1 MKIVDLVEKFKD
13 RNNVVFNYFLNEI
26 ANYVMFEQA
35 MIKKDNGANPTI
47 KYRYDEKSYE
57 YINDFISKITF
68 SPKLK
73 IGKGKKVNI
82 KGMPD
87 ELYFELKHEMSFSD
101 KIYIL
106 DKIKDSFMHLR
117 DDNTMFDFDHKEGC
131 IVIKNIA
138 DDFSLECKI
147 PIKALF
153 EFNRKI
159 KRNYDK
165 SAPSFEWID
174 EFLNS
179 GASLPSRVILSS
191 RSRKVDKFNDFREIK
206 ASAVTKAI
214 LNCGNGDFMF
224 LQKNLGS
231 DFDNHY
237 KVVTKATYE
246 SYHTDSYVALLMASM
261 DEMNYPLL
269 NELYYFDF
277 HCDHPQYKN
286 KMEAIMKYIYN
297 FYASIYFNIDYL
309 NQDDL
314 RKKIMQFIYR
324 YNQNG
329 EETGILVD
337 ISQINNMII
346 KSFLRNARS
355 HANIKE
361 TEESTFHNPIVVY
374 HDVLYNSLLGGYS
387 DKCVPSFVMVG
398 SKKKFDKL
406 FDKITVC
413 SESNS
418 SVIDKIKYDFS
429 DGKDDTLEEFLNQF
443 ELFINQAYKDKISGS
458 EHLILPIGNASNFVD
473 FLRKILNG
481 TFEYEEGKGIGQR

>member
-13 RNNVVFNYFLNEI
+13 RDNKTFNFCLNEI
-26 ANYVMFEQA
+26 ANYIMFEQA
-35 MIKKDNGANPTI
+35 MIKKDNGSNPTI
-47 KYRYDEKSYE
+47 KYRYDSDSYK
-57 YINDFISKITF
+57 YINDFFKDITFISK
-68 SPKLK
+68 PV
-73 IGKGKKVNI
+73 IGRGKDVII
-82 KGMPD
+82 KDLPD
-87 ELYFELKHEMSFSD
+87 DLSYELKHEMPFSN

-106 DKIKDSFMHLR
+106 DKIKDSLMHLR
-117 DDNTMFDFDHKEGC
+117 GDETMFEFDFAEKC
-131 IVIKNIA
+131 IVLRNIG

-147 PIKALF
+147 PIISLYK
-153 EFNRKI
+153 FNRHI
-159 KRNYDK
+159 KKNYDK

-174 EFLNS
+174 EFFNK
-179 GASLPSRVILSS
+179 GASLPSKVILKNG
-191 RSRKVDKFNDFREIK
+191 RATDFREIR
-206 ASAVTKAI
+206 ASSVNRVIFK
-214 LNCGNGDFMF
+214 NGSDDFMF
-224 LQKNLGS
+224 LQRNFS
-231 DFDNHY
+231 TDSENRF

-261 DEMNYPLL
+261 NEMNYPLL
-269 NELYYFDF
+269 NELYGFDF

-314 RKKIMQFIYR
+314 KKKIMQFIYR

-346 KSFLRNARS
+346 KNFLRNARS

-361 TEESTFHNPIVVY
+361 TEESTFNNPIVVY

-387 DKCVPSFVMVG
+387 DKCVPTFAMVG
-398 SKKKFDKL
+398 SKSKFDKL

-413 SESNS
+413 SKSNS
-418 SVIDKIKYDFS
+418 SVIDKIKDEFS
-429 DGKDDTLEEFLNQF
+429 NGKDDTLEEILNQF

-481 TFEYEEGKGIGQR
+481 TFEYEEGKCIGQR